1 MCWVVNQ
8 QDSDRC
14 FSWDHCRFS
23 DKRSYNLACS
33 KMSHSNPNQLSCYL
47 GRLSRL
53 ETDKLLLGRKP
64 GTFLIRDSS
73 SIPGDFVLAV
83 SEGGKVSHYIINSK
97 GSQYQIGE
105 NTFPDLH
112 SIIDFYK
119 KHFLDTTNL
128 QEPLFK
134 VQAQYPFSAK
144 DAEDLSFKKGDVLIV
159 VEQNEEKWWTAINEQ
174 GQKGLIPEPYV
185 KKLCDMQPGSPV
197 QPMAPPANDQRRSMP
212 PPTTTPQNNSEVR
225 RTSVPPNMRP
235 LHQAAETEGSMY
247 VRATRKHL
255 MPYDDTTLAFEK
267 GDIIKVLK
275 KYDNGK
281 WFGQKGDRTG
291 YFQFNYVQ
299 VIPASESPD

>member
-1 MCWVVNQ
+1 MN
-8 QDSDRC
+8 R
-14 FSWDHCRFS
+14 
-23 DKRSYNLACS
+23 
-33 KMSHSNPNQLSCYL
+33 SNPTQLSCYL
-47 GRLSRL
+47 GRLSRSQ
-53 ETDKLLLGRKP
+53 TDKYLLGRKP
-64 GTFLIRDSS
+64 GTYLIRDSS

-83 SEGGKVSHYIINSK
+83 SEGGKVSHYIINNK
-97 GSQYQIGE
+97 GSHYQIGE
-105 NTFPDLH
+105 NSFPDLH
-112 SIIDFYK
+112 SIIEFYK
-119 KHFLDTTNL
+119 NHFLDSTNL

-134 VQAQYPFSAK
+134 VQAQYPFAAK
-144 DAEDLSFKKGDVLIV
+144 DAEDLSFKKGDILIV
-159 VEQNEEKWWTAINEQ
+159 VEQNEEKWWTAMDEQ
-174 GQKGLIPEPYV
+174 GNKGLIPEPYV
-185 KKLCDMQPGSPV
+185 KKLVDLQQPASPP
-197 QPMAPPANDQRRSMP
+197 QPAAPLANDQRRSMP
-212 PPTTTPQNNSEVR
+212 PPMTTVQNNSDVR

-235 LHQAAETEGSMY
+235 LQPAPETEGSMY

>member
-1 MCWVVNQ
+1 
-8 QDSDRC
+8 
-14 FSWDHCRFS
+14 
-23 DKRSYNLACS
+23 
-33 KMSHSNPNQLSCYL
+33 MSRSNPNQLSCYL
-47 GRLSRL
+47 GRLSRS

-134 VQAQYPFSAK
+134 VLAQYPFSAK

-185 KKLCDMQPGSPV
+185 KKLCDLQQPGSPV
-197 QPMAPPANDQRRSMP
+197 PPAAPQPNDQRRSMP
-212 PPTTTPQNNSEVR
+212 SPVPTVQNNSDVR
-225 RTSVPPNMRP
+225 RTSVPPIVRLMSP
-235 LHQAAETEGSMY
+235 TADTEGSMY